1 MSTYKLRP
9 KALSAAI
16 VSMVL
21 LLFTTQVLA
30 QTASQRA
37 EERRAARQAEKAAKS
52 DGKSQSDDSGKS
64 QPLFPEATRK
74 APDTKASAKL
84 SSKLQKMIDFY
95 NDGKHPET
103 RAAAD
108 EIIAD
113 PKANAYEQALAN
125 QIAAQAAYATDDNAA
140 AKVYLQKAVDAN
152 GLDNN
157 AHYQSMF
164 MLGQLQ
170 MEDEQYA
177 EALAT
182 VDRFLTETQSR
193 KPEYLVTKGNILYRL
208 ERFPEAITTLKQGID
223 AAGADAKPEWQQ
235 LLMAAYFDS
244 DQPAEAAKI
253 AEQALAKNPDDKK
266 LQMNLASIYMQAD
279 QNDKAIAL
287 LEKMRSAGQLTE
299 DKDYRNLYA
308 LYMNSE
314 GKEKQGIEVIKDGMQ
329 KGIVKPDY
337 QTYLALGQ
345 GYYFTDQPALAIE
358 NYRKAAPLA
367 PDGETYLNLA
377 KILWSENKL
386 GEAKQAAQQ
395 ALDKGVK
402 DPQEAK
408 KILAQKG

>member
-1 MSTYKLRP
+1 MPTNSLRP
-9 KALSAAI
+9 RILSTAI
-16 VSMVL
+16 VGAIL
-21 LLFTTQVLA
+21 LCTTSQVLA
-30 QTASQRA
+30 QTAAERA
-37 EERRAARQAEKAAKS
+37 EERRTARQAERGGKS
-52 DGKSQSDDSGKS
+52 DAAGKTA
-64 QPLFPEATRK
+64 PMYPEATRK
-74 APDTKASAKL
+74 EPDTKASSKM
-84 SSKLQKMIDFY
+84 SSKLQKMIDLF
-95 NDGKHPET
+95 NDGKNPEA

-108 EIIAD
+108 AIAAD
-113 PKANAYEQALAN
+113 PKANTYEQALAN
-125 QIAAQAAYATDDNAA
+125 QIAAQAAYATDDNEA
-140 AKVYLQKAVDAN
+140 AKAYLAKAIAAD

-170 MEDEQYA
+170 MGDEQYP
-177 EALAT
+177 EALKT
-182 VDRFLTETQSR
+182 VDRFLAETKSQ

-208 ERFPEAITTLKQGID
+208 ERYPEAITALKQGID
-223 AAGADAKPEWQQ
+223 AAGADAKPEWSQ

-253 AEQALAKNPDDKK
+253 AESTLAKNPNDKK
-266 LQMNLASIYMQAD
+266 LQMNLASIYMQAE
-279 QNDKAIAL
+279 QNDKAIEL
-287 LEKMRSAGQLTE
+287 LEKMRAAGQLTE

-308 LYMNSE
+308 LYMNTE
-314 GKEKQGIEVIKDGMQ
+314 GKEKQGIEVIKDGME
-329 KGIVKPDY
+329 KGVVKPDY

-367 PDGETYLNLA
+367 PDGEAYLNLA
-377 KILWSENKL
+377 KILWGENKL

-402 DPQEAK
+402 NPQDAK

>member
-1 MSTYKLRP
+1 MSTKNLRP
-9 KALSAAI
+9 KALNAAI
-16 VSMVL
+16 VSTVL

-37 EERRAARQAEKAAKS
+37 EERRSARQAEKAGKS
-52 DGKSQSDDSGKS
+52 DDAGKSQT
-64 QPLFPEATRK
+64 LFPEATRE

-95 NDGKHPET
+95 NDGKNPET

-113 PKANAYEQALAN
+113 PKANTYEQALAN

-140 AKVYLQKAVDAN
+140 AKTYLKKAVDAN

-177 EALAT
+177 DALAT
-182 VDRFLTETQSR
+182 VDRFLTETKSQ

-208 ERFPEAITTLKQGID
+208 ERYPEAITVLKQGID

-235 LLMAAYFDS
+235 LLMASYFDS

-253 AEQALAKNPDDKK
+253 AESVLAKNPDDKK
-266 LQMNLASIYMQAD
+266 LQLNLASIYMQAD

-308 LYMNSE
+308 LYMNTE
-314 GKEKQGIEVIKDGMQ
+314 GKEKQGIEVIKDGME

-395 ALDKGVK
+395 ALDKGLK
-402 DPQEAK
+402 NPQEAK